1 MTAPRRGLS
10 SVLIYIGIILGVNFA
25 SSMAYQMFFSLIMSN
40 FRASL
45 FSAMSILFGLADTL
59 AVGIVH
65 ALLFRRFVFRSRKS
79 AAKPI
84 ALLILLYF
92 ARSIVYSLINSQLT
106 TLVVTGAMTSESYH
120 ALTGILSFVLALG
133 VYTLGY
139 VIQRNH
145 YREEDAPVVQ
155 RAAQSSILAVD
166 LEDNA
171 RHVSHPEQAR
181 VFCPGAD
188 RESGPASL
196 RAFRRFSLE
205 EDTEP
210 VIAQSSRDAI
220 RVMEH
225 KALDIQHEWNCDD
238 RDSARQPQTPE
249 RVIVPGSGNPVHV
262 AEHSSLDIRH
272 EWNCGDQ

>member
-1 MTAPRRGLS
+1 MTAPHRGLS
-10 SVLIYIGIILGVNFA
+10 SVLIYIGIILGVSFA
-25 SSMAYQMFFSLIMSN
+25 SSIAYQMFFSLLLGN
-40 FRASL
+40 VRASL
-45 FSAMSILFGLADTL
+45 LSTMSTLFGLANIL

-92 ARSIVYSLINSQLT
+92 ARSVVYSLINSQLT
-106 TLVVTGAMTSESYH
+106 TLVVTGAMTSDSYRTL
-120 ALTGILSFVLALG
+120 ANILSFALTWG
-133 VYTLGY
+133 AYALVYIL
-139 VIQRNH
+139 QRNH

-166 LEDNA
+166 LEDDT

-205 EDTEP
+205 EDSEP

-238 RDSARQPQTPE
+238 RNPARQPQAPE
-249 RVIVPGSGNPVHV
+249 RVIAPGSGNPVHV

-272 EWNCGDQ
+272 EWNCDDQ